1 MPTLYECFVRLGVW
15 PCWHQDDV
23 APEPAG
29 SGATV
34 RARTIQPGIRVERD
48 AWNSPFRVLP
58 LIETRTV
65 ARARLQDAARILT
78 SMSQTNTNIMFVGLD
93 IAKSSLQLHL
103 ANQFQELTNEVD
115 GHRKLIKQL
124 RAQGSVQ
131 VVCEATGGYE
141 KPVLKALHAA
151 AIPVSL
157 IEAGRVRHFAKAKGL
172 RAKTDPIDAAV
183 LTEYGRTFEPAP
195 TPEPTP
201 IQIQLRALT
210 TRRRQLLDLKVME
223 TNRAEHYSDA
233 FSQKQSRQLLAFL
246 QKQITQCDEA
256 IAELIAQNEPWQLKA
271 KRLDAIPGVGPST
284 VATVLAEMPELGQ
297 MSNQAAAALAGLAPY
312 NHESATV
319 CSPRHIAG
327 GRKAVRC
334 ALYMAALSAVRHDRI
349 LKEFYLRLRAAGKKP
364 LVALTACMR
373 KLIVLMNRLL
383 KNPNFHLAS

>member
-1 MPTLYECFVRLGVW
+1 
-15 PCWHQDDV
+15 
-23 APEPAG
+23 
-29 SGATV
+29 
-34 RARTIQPGIRVERD
+34 
-48 AWNSPFRVLP
+48 
-58 LIETRTV
+58 
-65 ARARLQDAARILT
+65 
-78 SMSQTNTNIMFVGLD
+78 MSQTNTNTMFVGLD

-103 ANQFQELTNEVD
+103 ANQLQELTNEAA

-131 VVCEATGGYE
+131 VICEATGGYE
-141 KPVLKALHAA
+141 KHLLKALHAA

-157 IEAGRVRHFAKAKGL
+157 VEAGRVRHFAKAKGL

-183 LTEYGRTFEPAP
+183 LTEYGNAFQPAP
-195 TPEPTP
+195 TPEPTQ

-210 TRRRQLLDLKVME
+210 SRRRQLLDLKVME
-223 TNRAEHYSDA
+223 NNRAEHYSDA

-246 QKQITQCDEA
+246 QKQITQCEDA
-256 IAELIAQNEPWQLKA
+256 IAELIAEDESFRSKA
-271 KRLDAIPGVGPST
+271 QRLDAIPGVGPST
-284 VATVLAEMPELGQ
+284 AATVLAEMPELGQ
-297 MSNQAAAALAGLAPY
+297 MSDQAAAALAGLAPY
-312 NHESATV
+312 NDESATL

-349 LKEFYLRLRAAGKKP
+349 LKEFYRRLRAAGKKP